1 MSSSQQ
7 PAADVQPESFA
18 ALGLDSTVLQAL
30 EQCGYTTPTEVQAR
44 VIPSMLEGRDVL
56 AQSQTGSGKT
66 AAFALPILST
76 RQRKSNSVST
86 LVLAPTRE
94 LALQVSQAF
103 ETYSQFVKGFST
115 LAIYGGQDYE
125 GQFRAL
131 RRGVDVVVGTP
142 GRVIDHLKRGTLDLS
157 QLQRLVLDEAD
168 EMLNM
173 GFQEDVE
180 FVLQHVPKQRQVT
193 LFSATMPQQIRKIA
207 GQYLEDPVTI
217 TVERKEA
224 TASSIRQRAVVVT
237 PKDKMLALLRFLEA
251 EPTDGV
257 IIFTKTKDATI
268 QVAEKLV
275 RRSFNATALN
285 GDMPQSVRQRTIDQL
300 KSGRVDI
307 VVATDVA
314 ARGLDVSRVSHVFN
328 FDFPHDNESYVH
340 RIGRTGRAG
349 RSGDAIILVSP
360 AQRRKLRYLEQ
371 TTKREIEI
379 VNPPSADEINAMR
392 VQRLSDR
399 IAKTIEK
406 GVLTVYEQ
414 LIQQHIE
421 SSGHDPSVVAAA
433 LLKMS
438 QKGHDFFVK
447 DAPKSKKS
455 RDRDRGN
462 DREGGFDSDQP
473 RESRKKRKVG
483 RPEFGMTRYRIE
495 VGRED
500 NAAPRNI
507 VGAIANEAGI
517 DSEFIGPIQIFPR
530 FSTVDLPEDL
540 PKDVLNTL
548 YKARVGGKKM
558 QIRVDSPP
566 GKSNGKFAGKKDFKG
581 ADSKGKGKSKGK
593 YKSKHKGKSADDV
606 PKGYHSGGKSKK
618 KGKAVQ

>member
-7 PAADVQPESFA
+7 PADLQPESFA
-18 ALGLDSTVLQAL
+18 SLGLASTVLQAL
-30 EQCGYTTPTEVQAR
+30 DQCGYTTPTEVQAR
-44 VIPSMLEGRDVL
+44 VIPSMLAGRDVL

-76 RQRKSNSVST
+76 WQRKSKGVST

-103 ETYSQFVKGFST
+103 ETYSQYIKGFST

-180 FVLQHVPKQRQVT
+180 FVLQHVPEQRQVT
-193 LFSATMPQQIRKIA
+193 LFSATMPPPIRKIA
-207 GQYLEDPVTI
+207 QQYLDDPVTI
-217 TVERKEA
+217 TVRRKEA

-237 PKDKMLALLRFLEA
+237 PKEKPRALLRFLEA

-268 QVAEKLV
+268 QVAEKLA
-275 RRSFNATALN
+275 RRGYEATALN

-328 FDFPHDNESYVH
+328 FDFPHDNESYIH

-371 TTKREIEI
+371 ATKRDIEI
-379 VNPPSADEINAMR
+379 VDPPSADEINAMR
-392 VQRLSDR
+392 VQKLSDR
-399 IAKTIEK
+399 ITKTIEK
-406 GVLTVYEQ
+406 DALDDYQE

-421 SSGHDPSVVAAA
+421 VSGHDPSAVAAA
-433 LLKMS
+433 LLKIS
-438 QKGHDFFVK
+438 QKGHDFYVK
-447 DAPKSKKS
+447 DAPPEKKKH
-455 RDRDRGN
+455 RDRGKE
-462 DREGGFDSDQP
+462 REDGFDPERARDG
-473 RESRKKRKVG
+473 RKKRKIG

-495 VGRED
+495 VGRAD

-517 DSEFIGPIQIFPR
+517 DSEFIGPIQIYPR

-548 YKARVGGKKM
+548 YKARVGGKKL
-558 QIRVDSPP
+558 QIRVDCPP
-566 GKSNGKFAGKKDFKG
+566 GKSKDKFAGKSDFKG

-593 YKSKHKGKSADDV
+593 HKSKHKGKSADSI

-618 KGKAVQ
+618 KRKAFK